1 MRVAFGEPAE
11 RLIAL
16 AEREVC
22 QLAVAC
28 APGPAPP
35 YAPLLGS
42 AYLALAGAGPCPVVI
57 VPSPAVTC

>member
-1 MRVAFGEPAE
+1 MEPAE

-22 QLAVAC
+22 QLAV
-28 APGPAPP
+28 
-35 YAPLLGS
+35 
-42 AYLALAGAGPCPVVI
+42 LAGAGPCPVVI